1 MSLNILKKLTILNL
15 VNSYLKTVNLHL
27 IQFFLTLIKAIW
39 IRYSFNLNHYLFLII
54 LWLLRKSE

>member
-27 IQFFLTLIKAIW
+27 IQFFLTLGW
-39 IRYSFNLNHYLFLII
+39 QSELDI
-54 LWLLRKSE
+54 LSI